1 MMIWGQPG
9 KLCMFKEKFKTK
21 CFHMSY
27 TYHIHHRLS
36 YISPITIIVLKISFS
51 LLFAKINYESH
62 NISHWMC
69 QIHHVK
75 PLHGNKGDFYLRGYF
90 WLIILIFKYVKK
102 LKQENVYRNV
112 IQPQFWTILKE
123 IIVFYTAE
131 TQRMRQ
137 GKSCFGLLQNT
148 KLDQKFQSVIKIW
161 HICKI
166 KHFRFSSNLT

>member
-123 IIVFYTAE
+123 IIMFFIL
-131 TQRMRQ
+131 QRPNVCVKENHALGCCRIPNLI
-137 GKSCFGLLQNT
+137 KNFNLL
-148 KLDQKFQSVIKIW
+148 S
-161 HICKI
+161 
-166 KHFRFSSNLT
+166 RFDTSAK